1 MPQTRNHKQLSATM
15 ALFAIVIASLALA
28 ACGSSSSGSPSTS
41 TSTSANATKSGT
53 AAGKGTVPPAV
64 GARFTAIRACMS
76 KNGITLPQRPKS
88 GQRPA
93 PGSFAKIPGVRLPK
107 GMTQAQYLAIVKKC
121 GFGIGPGR
129 VAGGGGFL
137 RSASAKQ
144 ALAKFASCM
153 RENGVNIP
161 APNTS
166 GSGPVFSSKGL
177 DTSSPKFQAAETK
190 CRAYLRNTLRARP
203 GAGKAAPGS
212 PPNAP

>member
-1 MPQTRNHKQLSATM
+1 MSHLNSKRRKPAT
-15 ALFAIVIASLALA
+15 AAVLIVLLLACVGLA
-28 ACGSSSSGSPSTS
+28 ACGSSSGSSSST
-41 TSTSANATKSGT
+41 TSASASTTTTGATG
-53 AAGKGTVPPAV
+53 AKGSAPARV
-64 GARFTAIRACMS
+64 GARFAAIRACMS
-76 KNGITLPQRPKS
+76 KNGITLPQRPKP

-93 PGSFAKIPGVRLPK
+93 PGQGIPGLHLPK

-129 VAGGGGFL
+129 VAGNGGLL
-137 RSASAKQ
+137 RSAAAKQ

-177 DTSSPKFQAAETK
+177 NTSSPKFQAAETK

-212 PPNAP
+212 APSTP